1 MKPILPSVFL
11 SPDAVQ
17 TRTAKLMG
25 RQSAGRGFMRGLAEA
40 YQGDD
45 RPLVLV
51 HGGGEQQQVL
61 EAEARETGW
70 TRAIEHRRVQEPSS
84 WPQGVMYYPAPINTR
99 MGWQRHRCGPAT
111 LALCGVTHTI
121 SSSGVLAQIADYVQG
136 PFTPADALIC
146 TSQSVR
152 KAVQQVWDVQT
163 EWLSRRLG
171 VAVQPQLPMTP
182 VIPLGVQAQDFT
194 PDAALRAQGRARWGL
209 QDDEVAVLFVG
220 RLSLH
225 AKANPLPMY
234 LAVARA
240 AALTGRRLRVL
251 ECGWFANDGMRQSFD
266 EAAQLAGVQVT
277 RMDGREAGV
286 TRLAYASADVF
297 LSLSDNI
304 QETFGLTPLEAMAAG
319 LPVIASDWDGYRET
333 VRDGVDGLLVPTL
346 QPADPVAAQPVS
358 EAYEDGRLNYDHY
371 IAHAHLVTAVDVQ
384 ACAQALAHLVQD
396 EALRHRLGAAGR
408 ERALQTFDWS
418 VVMRQY
424 QALWAE
430 QAERLAQLAA
440 SPAQAAPQRDAAF
453 INPLQLFDH
462 YPSATLA
469 VSHRVWRTPGL
480 AADAVAPLRGLSMWR
495 FVGNRLSD
503 ATALTQAVQKLPEA
517 DAGAPT
523 LQDWARTQGW
533 NLPLALRN
541 TAWLAKVGLVR
552 TDVHGHVNGHV
563 QANGENRA

>member
-40 YQGDD
+40 YRDDD

-70 TRAIEHRRVQEPSS
+70 TRGIEHRRVQEPAS

-99 MGWQRHRCGPAT
+99 MGWQRHRRGPGT

-152 KAVQQVWDVQT
+152 KAAQQVWDAQT

-240 AALTGRRLRVL
+240 AARTGRRLRVL

-297 LSLSDNI
+297 MSLSDNI

-384 ACAQALAHLVQD
+384 ACAQALARLVQD

-408 ERALQTFDWS
+408 ERTLQTFDWS

-430 QAERLAQLAA
+430 QAERLAQLTA

-469 VSHRVWRTPGL
+469 ATHRVWRTPGQT
-480 AADAVAPLRGLSMWR
+480 ADALAPLRGLSMWS

-503 ATALTQAVQKLPEA
+503 AAALGQAWLALPDSA
-517 DAGAPT
+517 TDAPA
-523 LQDWARTQGW
+523 LQDWARTRGW
-533 NLPLALRN
+533 SLPLALRN
-541 TAWLAKVGLVR
+541 TAWLAKVGLVQ
-552 TDVHGHVNGHV
+552 TDVQTQVQGDAHG
-563 QANGENRA
+563 ATENCA

>member
-25 RQSAGRGFMRGLAEA
+25 RQSAGRGFMRGLAQA
-40 YQGDD
+40 YRDDD

-70 TRAIEHRRVQEPSS
+70 TRAIEHRRVQEPAT

-99 MGWQRHRCGPAT
+99 MGWQRHRRGPAT

-121 SSSGVLAQIADYVQG
+121 SSSGVLAQIADCVQG

-152 KAVQQVWDVQT
+152 KAVQQVWDAQT

-171 VAVQPQLPMTP
+171 ATVQPQLPMTP
-182 VIPLGVQAQDFT
+182 VIPLGVQTQDFT

-234 LAVARA
+234 LAVAQA
-240 AALTGRRLRVL
+240 AARTGRRLRVL

-266 EAAQLAGVQVT
+266 EAAQLAGVTVT
-277 RMDGREAGV
+277 RVDGREAGV

-297 LSLSDNI
+297 MSLSDNI

-346 QPADPVAAQPVS
+346 QPAEARAGQAVS

-371 IAHAHLVTAVDVQ
+371 IAHAHLMTAVDVP
-384 ACAQALAHLVQD
+384 ACAQALARLVQD
-396 EALRHRLGAAGR
+396 EALRRRLGEAGR
-408 ERALQTFDWS
+408 ARAVQRFDWA
-418 VVMRQY
+418 VVMRDY

-430 QAERLAQLAA
+430 QASRLAQLAA
-440 SPAQAAPQRDAAF
+440 DPRQAAPCRDAAF
-453 INPLQLFDH
+453 TNPLQLFDH
-462 YPSATLA
+462 YPSAGLQS
-469 VSHRVWRTPGL
+469 VHRIWRTPGL
-480 AADAVAPLRGLSMWR
+480 NGQTLEQWRGLSMWG
-495 FVGNRLSD
+495 FAGNRLSD
-503 ATALTQAVQKLPEA
+503 AASLLQAWQALPEA
-517 DAGAPT
+517 AEGAPSV
-523 LQDWARTQGW
+523 QAWAAAQRW
-533 NLPLALRN
+533 DAALALRN
-541 TAWLAKVGLVR
+541 AAWLAKVGA
-552 TDVHGHVNGHV
+552 V
-563 QANGENRA
+563 QTEALAMVAGQERA

>member
-1 MKPILPSVFL
+1 MKPVLPSVFL

-17 TRTAKLMG
+17 TRTTKLMG

-40 YQGDD
+40 YRDDD

-51 HGGGEQQQVL
+51 HGGGDQQQVL
-61 EAEARETGW
+61 EAEARDTGW
-70 TRAIEHRRVQEPSS
+70 TRAIEHRRVQEPAS

-99 MGWQRHRCGPAT
+99 MGWQRHRRGPAT

-152 KAVQQVWDVQT
+152 KAVQQVWDQQT

-171 VAVQPQLPMTP
+171 ATVRPQLPMTP
-182 VIPLGVQAQDFT
+182 VIPLGVQTQDFT
-194 PDAALRAQGRARWGL
+194 PDAALRAEGRARWSL

-234 LAVARA
+234 LAVAQA
-240 AALTGRRLRVL
+240 AAQTGRRLRVL
-251 ECGWFANDGMRQSFD
+251 ECGWFANEGMRRSFD
-266 EAAQLAGVQVT
+266 EAAQLAGVTVT
-277 RMDGREAGV
+277 RMDGREVGV

-297 LSLSDNI
+297 MSLSDNI

-371 IAHAHLVTAVDVQ
+371 IAHAHLITAVDVS
-384 ACAQALAHLVQD
+384 ACAQALARLVQD
-396 EALRHRLGAAGR
+396 EALRRRLGEAGR
-408 ERALQTFDWS
+408 VRAVQTFDWS

-430 QAERLAQLAA
+430 QAQQLAQLAA
-440 SPAQAAPQRDAAF
+440 NPAQAAPQRDAAF
-453 INPLQLFDH
+453 TNPLQLFDH
-462 YPSATLA
+462 YPSATLQA
-469 VSHRVWRTPGL
+469 THLVWRVPGL
-480 AADAVAPLRGLSMWR
+480 PLQTVQQMRGLGMWS
-495 FVGNRLSD
+495 FAGNRLSD
-503 ATALTQAVQKLPEA
+503 AAALGQALEALPTAADEA
-517 DAGAPT
+517 PA
-523 LQDWARTQGW
+523 LQEWARHQGW
-533 NLPLALRN
+533 TLALALRN
-541 TAWLAKVGLVR
+541 AAWLAKVGALQTDAGSAPGER
-552 TDVHGHVNGHV
+552 T
-563 QANGENRA
+563 

>member
-40 YQGDD
+40 YRDDD

-70 TRAIEHRRVQEPSS
+70 TRGIEHRRVQEPAS

-99 MGWQRHRCGPAT
+99 MGWQRHRRGPGT

-152 KAVQQVWDVQT
+152 KAAQQVWDAQT

-240 AALTGRRLRVL
+240 AARTGRRLRVL

-297 LSLSDNI
+297 MSLSDNI

-319 LPVIASDWDGYRET
+319 LPVIASDWDGYR
-333 VRDGVDGLLVPTL
+333 RKRG
-346 QPADPVAAQPVS
+346 ADA
-358 EAYEDGRLNYDHY
+358 
-371 IAHAHLVTAVDVQ
+371 AHAPAGAHAAAGRPRDRAHAGERGLRRRPAQ
-384 ACAQALAHLVQD
+384 LRPLHRACAPG
-396 EALRHRLGAAGR
+396 HRRGRAGLCAGAGAAGAGR
-408 ERALQTFDWS
+408 G
-418 VVMRQY
+418 
-424 QALWAE
+424 
-430 QAERLAQLAA
+430 
-440 SPAQAAPQRDAAF
+440 AAP
-453 INPLQLFDH
+453 P
-462 YPSATLA
+462 
-469 VSHRVWRTPGL
+469 PGCGRPRAG
-480 AADAVAPLRGLSMWR
+480 AADL
-495 FVGNRLSD
+495 
-503 ATALTQAVQKLPEA
+503 
-517 DAGAPT
+517 
-523 LQDWARTQGW
+523 
-533 NLPLALRN
+533 
-541 TAWLAKVGLVR
+541 
-552 TDVHGHVNGHV
+552 
-563 QANGENRA
+563 